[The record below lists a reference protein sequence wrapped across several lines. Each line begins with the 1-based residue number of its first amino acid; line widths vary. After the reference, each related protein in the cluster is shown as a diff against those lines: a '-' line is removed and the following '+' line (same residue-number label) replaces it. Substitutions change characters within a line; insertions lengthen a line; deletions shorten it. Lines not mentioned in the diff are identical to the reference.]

1 MCGSFIR
8 NLFGGSQPEP
18 PPIMAA
24 PTPPPP
30 PTPIETA
37 PADRP
42 GTPTPGP
49 TQEDESKRKAK
60 MSSKSVDKKRRS
72 AGTTQLQTPKPDQ
85 GGVQSGGT
93 SQGVNTSG
101 GSTKYQDPNR
111 PKVRGPSIREVARTA
126 ASAPA
131 RDKSGR
137 KYYKK

>member
-18 PPIMAA
+18 PPIMAP
-24 PTPPPP
+24 PTPPPA
-30 PTPIETA
+30 PTPTEA
-37 PADRP
+37 PPVDRP
-42 GTPTPGP
+42 ASPTPGP

-60 MSSKSVDKKRRS
+60 MSSKSVDKKKRS

-93 SQGVNTSG
+93 SQGVNTTG
-101 GSTKYQDPNR
+101 GSTKYVP
-111 PKVRGPSIREVARTA
+111 PKQKIPLGVKGTARA
-126 ASAPA
+126 AVSAGQ

-137 KYYKK
+137 KYYKD